1 VRDVAADCRAALVAA
16 AAGRWEE
23 AHGFVQRHEGESLA
37 DWIHA
42 VVHKV
47 EGDLSNSRY
56 WYRRAGR
63 LAHVDDEPTAEL
75 EAIRAELV

>member
-1 VRDVAADCRAALVAA
+1 MTDCRAAVKAA

-23 AHGFVQRHEGESLA
+23 AHGLVQRHEGEPLA

-63 LAHVDDEPTAEL
+63 LAHAADEPTAEL
-75 EAIRAELV
+75 EAIRAELA

>member
-1 VRDVAADCRAALVAA
+1 VSDATADCRAALEAA
-16 AAGRWEE
+16 DAGRWEQ
-23 AHGFVQRHEGESLA
+23 AHGLVQAHEGHALA

-47 EGDLSNSRY
+47 EGDLGNSRY

-63 LAHVDDEPTAEL
+63 LTHVDDEPTAEL

>member
-1 VRDVAADCRAALVAA
+1 MSDVAADCRAALAA
-16 AAGRWEE
+16 AVEGRWEE
-23 AHGFVQRHEGESLA
+23 AHGLVQRHEGRVLA

-63 LAHVDDEPTAEL
+63 LAHVDDEPVAEL
-75 EAIRAELV
+75 EAIRAELA